1 MLDAFI
7 IEQLKKREDE
17 LEQDDARP
25 VLRLPLPESLE
36 YEYSEEEEGSAVIEL
51 EI

>member
-7 IEQLKKREDE
+7 IEQLKRREEE
-17 LEQDDARP
+17 LEQEDTRP
-25 VLRLPLPESLE
+25 VLRLPLPEPLE
-36 YEYSEEEEGSAVIEL
+36 YDYAEEEEGSPVIEL

>member
-7 IEQLKKREDE
+7 IEQLKKREEE

-25 VLRLPLPESLE
+25 VLRLPLPEPLE
-36 YEYSEEEEGSAVIEL
+36 YEYSEEEESSPVIEL

>member
-7 IEQLKKREDE
+7 IEQLKKREEE
-17 LEQDDARP
+17 LEQDEARTL
-25 VLRLPLPESLE
+25 LRLPLPEPPE
-36 YEYSEEEEGSAVIEL
+36 YDYAEEEEISPVIEL

>member
-7 IEQLKKREDE
+7 IEQLKKRDDE
-17 LEQDDARP
+17 LEQDEARP
-25 VLRLPLPESLE
+25 MLRLPLPDALE
-36 YEYSEEEEGSAVIEL
+36 YEYSEEEEVSGVIEL

>member
-7 IEQLKKREDE
+7 IEQLKKRDEE
-17 LEQDDARP
+17 LEQDEERP
-25 VLRLPLPESLE
+25 MLRLPLPELIE
-36 YEYSEEEEGSAVIEL
+36 YDYAEDEESSPVIEL